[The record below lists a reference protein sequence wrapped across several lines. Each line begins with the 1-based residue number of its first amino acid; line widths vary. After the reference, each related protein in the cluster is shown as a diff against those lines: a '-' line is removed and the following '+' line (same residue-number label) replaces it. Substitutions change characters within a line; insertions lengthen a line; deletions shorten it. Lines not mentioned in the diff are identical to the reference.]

1 MALVDTMSTWSIVAV
16 LFAVIAV
23 AYVANPALR
32 GMVEDAAE
40 RQIKL
45 LFALAAAMAMSLK
58 QVFDAARDL
67 VRTLPRSRRK
77 EIYLHY
83 SYKRHAVSL
92 VATGLWDAT
101 LNPPEGSYGTRDIY
115 LTGWWAKWF
124 LALLGEPRT
133 AVYIVWPKEGFE
145 PTSEGVVPEKY
156 DPVYGLLDGGGYQYI
171 FRDGSGGFGT
181 VFGPIPIPKGS
192 PEGLPL

>member
-67 VRTLPRSRRK
+67 VRRLPRSRRK
-77 EIYLHY
+77 EVYLHY
-83 SYKRHAVSL
+83 SYKRHAISL
-92 VATGLWDAT
+92 LGRGLRDAVQ
-101 LNPPEGSYGTRDIY
+101 NPPYGSFATRNIY
-115 LTGWWAKWF
+115 LTGWTAKYR
-124 LALLGEPRT
+124 LAILHVNPPT
-133 AVYIVWPKEGFE
+133 AVYIVWPKAGFE
-145 PTSEGVVPEKY
+145 PTNESEVS
-156 DPVYGLLDGGGYQYI
+156 PVLDYAGRYMEGGGYQYM
-171 FRDGSGGFGT
+171 FGNGSGGFGT
-181 VFGPIPIPKGS
+181 VFGPILIPKGKFVW
-192 PEGLPL
+192 